1 MVKALLGNSLVKKL
15 PRAVYPNLVTVL
27 NIFLGFYAVIN
38 AFRGDFV
45 LAFWCVVG
53 GGIADALDGKVA
65 RMVEGYSEFG
75 VQYDSLADVIT
86 FGLAPSVIVYNM
98 LGQPTNGL
106 LIWVSFLP
114 LLFGSLRLARFN
126 ADLVGFDKDSFV
138 GLPIP
143 AAAFS
148 IISLIPLNTYLM
160 DNGLITEAIWI
171 SYQVY
176 FIAVIIYFSVLMFST
191 FTYQTLPNF
200 TFKGSKDNKVKLM
213 IFIVILPFIILYP
226 KIVFFP
232 IMFVFSASGII
243 NWIIK
248 PKVSKE

>member
-1 MVKALLGNSLVKKL
+1 MVKRI
-15 PRAVYPNLVTVL
+15 PRAVYPNLVTVI

-38 AFRGDFV
+38 AFRGDFIV
-45 LAFWCVVG
+45 AFWCVVG

-98 LGQPTNGL
+98 LGQPTSGIY
-106 LIWVSFLP
+106 IWVSFLP

-126 ADLVGFDKDSFV
+126 ADLVGFDKDSFI

-160 DNGLITEAIWI
+160 NQGLITEPIWV
-171 SYQVY
+171 SYQLY
-176 FIAVIIYFSVLMFST
+176 FILVIVYFSVLMFST
-191 FTYQTLPNF
+191 FSYQTLPNF
-200 TFKGSKDNKVKLM
+200 TLKGNKANKVKLL
-213 IFIVILPFIILYP
+213 ILFIALPLIILYP
-226 KIVFFP
+226 KIAFFP

-248 PKVSKE
+248 PKVKVSKE